1 MQLANLPREP
11 VCAGEDAPMPRF
23 LVCDGQRV
31 YRTGLRSLI
40 NAEIPRA
47 EVIEA
52 SNLPQALDHIRN
64 STIDLVLVGT
74 DRSSLEQFNSLK
86 PAREAS
92 PSTRFAIVSASDT
105 RADILATLAAG
116 FHGFISKRQSDT
128 EILAAV
134 TDILAG
140 RIYVPASF
148 AKMGDGDALSGRS
161 DREAVATLSTE
172 GDVLR
177 LTKRQREVLTLLA
190 RGLSNKEIA
199 RTLAIAEATTKI
211 HLAALL
217 RALGVRNRTE
227 AAYKAANLINS
238 TEPDCAGHR
247 PRFNGSAASGF
258 ESFDPAAA
266 NIPAKRGAGTRAKT
280 QE

>member
-1 MQLANLPREP
+1 
-11 VCAGEDAPMPRF
+11 MPRF
-23 LVCDGQRV
+23 LVCDGQSV
-31 YRTGLRSLI
+31 YRIGLRSLI
-40 NAEIPRA
+40 SAEIPRA

-74 DRSSLEQFNSLK
+74 GRSSLAALDSLK
-86 PAREAS
+86 AARETS
-92 PSTRFAIVSASDT
+92 PSTRFAVVSTSDT

-116 FHGFISKRQSDT
+116 FHGFISKHQSDT

-148 AKMGDGDALSGRS
+148 AKIGGGNALSSQFDG
-161 DREAVATLSTE
+161 EALPALSTE
-172 GDVLR
+172 ADVLK

-199 RTLAIAEATTKI
+199 RVLDIAEATTKI
-211 HLAALL
+211 HMAALL
-217 RALGVRNRTE
+217 RGLGVRNRTE
-227 AAYKAANLINS
+227 AAFKAANLVSS
-238 TEPDCAGHR
+238 TELVSAGQGR
-247 PRFNGSAASGF
+247 QAARV
-258 ESFDPAAA
+258 AV
-266 NIPAKRGAGTRAKT
+266 
-280 QE
+280 Q

>member
-1 MQLANLPREP
+1 
-11 VCAGEDAPMPRF
+11 MPRF
-23 LVCDGQRV
+23 LVCDGQSV
-31 YRTGLRSLI
+31 YRIGLRSLI
-40 NAEIPRA
+40 SAEIPRA

-74 DRSSLEQFNSLK
+74 GRSSLAALDSLK
-86 PAREAS
+86 AARETS
-92 PSTRFAIVSASDT
+92 PATRFAVVSTSDT

-116 FHGFISKRQSDT
+116 FHGFISKHQSDT

-148 AKMGDGDALSGRS
+148 AKIGGGNALSSQFDG
-161 DREAVATLSTE
+161 EALPALSTE
-172 GDVLR
+172 ADVLK

-199 RTLAIAEATTKI
+199 RVLDIAEATTKI
-211 HLAALL
+211 HMAALL
-217 RALGVRNRTE
+217 RGLGVRNRTE
-227 AAYKAANLINS
+227 AAFKAANLVSS
-238 TEPDCAGHR
+238 TELVSAGQGR
-247 PRFNGSAASGF
+247 QAARV
-258 ESFDPAAA
+258 AV
-266 NIPAKRGAGTRAKT
+266 
-280 QE
+280 Q

>member
-1 MQLANLPREP
+1 
-11 VCAGEDAPMPRF
+11 MPRF
-23 LVCDGQRV
+23 LVCDGQSV
-31 YRTGLRSLI
+31 YRIGLGSLI
-40 NAEIPRA
+40 SAEIPRA

-74 DRSSLEQFNSLK
+74 GRSSLAALNSLK
-86 PAREAS
+86 AARETS
-92 PSTRFAIVSASDT
+92 PATRFAVVSTSDT

-116 FHGFISKRQSDT
+116 FHGFISKHQSDT

-148 AKMGDGDALSGRS
+148 AKIGGGNALSSQFDG
-161 DREAVATLSTE
+161 EALPALSTE
-172 GDVLR
+172 ADVLK

-199 RTLAIAEATTKI
+199 RVLDIAEATTKI
-211 HLAALL
+211 HMAALL
-217 RALGVRNRTE
+217 RGLGVRNRTE
-227 AAYKAANLINS
+227 AAFKAANLVSS
-238 TEPDCAGHR
+238 TELV
-247 PRFNGSAASGF
+247 SASQGRQ
-258 ESFDPAAA
+258 AARVA
-266 NIPAKRGAGTRAKT
+266 V
-280 QE
+280 Q

>member
-1 MQLANLPREP
+1 
-11 VCAGEDAPMPRF
+11 MPRF
-23 LVCDGQRV
+23 LVCDGQSV
-31 YRTGLRSLI
+31 YRIGLRSLI
-40 NAEIPRA
+40 SAEIPRA

-74 DRSSLEQFNSLK
+74 GRSSLAALNSLK
-86 PAREAS
+86 AARETS
-92 PSTRFAIVSASDT
+92 PPTRFAVVSTSDT

-116 FHGFISKRQSDT
+116 FHGFISKHQSDT

-148 AKMGDGDALSGRS
+148 AKIGGGNALSSQFDG
-161 DREAVATLSTE
+161 EALPALSTE
-172 GDVLR
+172 ADVLK

-199 RTLAIAEATTKI
+199 RVLDIAEATTKI
-211 HLAALL
+211 HMAALL
-217 RALGVRNRTE
+217 RGLGVRNRTE
-227 AAYKAANLINS
+227 AAFKAANLVSS
-238 TEPDCAGHR
+238 TELV
-247 PRFNGSAASGF
+247 SASQGRQ
-258 ESFDPAAA
+258 AARVA
-266 NIPAKRGAGTRAKT
+266 V
-280 QE
+280 Q

>member
-1 MQLANLPREP
+1 
-11 VCAGEDAPMPRF
+11 MPRF
-23 LVCDGQRV
+23 LVCDEQSV
-31 YRTGLRSLI
+31 YRMGLRSLI
-40 NAEIPRA
+40 GAEIPRA

-74 DRSSLEQFNSLK
+74 GRSSLAALDSLK
-86 PAREAS
+86 AARETS
-92 PSTRFAIVSASDT
+92 PATRFAVVSTSDT

-116 FHGFISKRQSDT
+116 FHGFISKHQSDT

-148 AKMGDGDALSGRS
+148 AKIGGGNALSSQFDG
-161 DREAVATLSTE
+161 EALPALSTE
-172 GDVLR
+172 ADVLK

-199 RTLAIAEATTKI
+199 RVLDIAEATTKI
-211 HLAALL
+211 HMAALL
-217 RALGVRNRTE
+217 RGLGVRNRTE
-227 AAYKAANLINS
+227 AAFKAANLVSS
-238 TEPDCAGHR
+238 TELV
-247 PRFNGSAASGF
+247 SASQGRQ
-258 ESFDPAAA
+258 AARVA
-266 NIPAKRGAGTRAKT
+266 V
-280 QE
+280 Q

>member
-1 MQLANLPREP
+1 
-11 VCAGEDAPMPRF
+11 MPLI
-23 LVCDGQRV
+23 LVLDEQTV
-31 YRTGLRSLI
+31 YRAGLRSLI
-40 NAEIPRA
+40 SAEIPHA

-74 DRSSLEQFNSLK
+74 GRSSLATFDSLK
-86 PAREAS
+86 AARKTSPA
-92 PSTRFAIVSASDT
+92 TRFAVVSTSDT

-134 TDILAG
+134 TSILTG

-148 AKMGDGDALSGRS
+148 AKIGGGDALSGRF
-161 DREAVATLSTE
+161 DREALPALSTE
-172 GDVLR
+172 ADVLK

-199 RTLAIAEATTKI
+199 RALDIAEATTKI
-211 HLAALL
+211 HMAALL
-217 RALGVRNRTE
+217 RGLGVRNRTE
-227 AAYKAANLINS
+227 AAFKAANLVN
-238 TEPDCAGHR
+238 
-247 PRFNGSAASGF
+247 
-258 ESFDPAAA
+258 
-266 NIPAKRGAGTRAKT
+266 
-280 QE
+280 